1 LEIGFVQYF
10 EATQVGQK
18 RSDDA
23 EKLLAKYTGF
33 ARAAI
38 FLKNGKGGFEPVGD
52 ENFFAVVEINPGT
65 VMVALV
71 DGEGNAKAM
80 SSYVGKIRSQQVI
93 KQIELD
99 GIKRYDGKIN
109 LPV

>member
-1 LEIGFVQYF
+1 MQYF

-18 RSDDA
+18 RSDVA

-38 FLKNGKGGFEPVGD
+38 FLKTRAEGFEPVGE
-52 ENFFAVVEINPGT
+52 ENFYALVEINPGT
-65 VMVALV
+65 VMIAIV

-80 SSYVGKIRSQQVI
+80 SSYVGKVRSKQI
-93 KQIELD
+93 TKQIELD
-99 GIKRYDGKIN
+99 GIRKYDGRVN

>member
-1 LEIGFVQYF
+1 MQYF

-23 EKLLAKYTGF
+23 EKLLSRYTGF

-38 FLKNGKGGFEPVGD
+38 FLKNSKGGFEPVGE
-52 ENFFAVVEINPGT
+52 ENLYAVVEINPGT
-65 VMVALV
+65 VMIAFV
-71 DGEGNAKAM
+71 DAEGNAKAL
-80 SSYVGKIRSQQVI
+80 SSYVGKIRSQQII

-99 GIKRYDGKIN
+99 GLKKFEGRVN

>member
-1 LEIGFVQYF
+1 MQYF
-10 EATQVGQK
+10 EATQVGQR
-18 RSDDA
+18 RSGDA
-23 EKLLAKYTGF
+23 ERLLSKYTGF

-38 FLKNGKGGFEPVGD
+38 FLKNANGSFEPVGE
-52 ENFFAVVEINPGT
+52 ENLYAVVEINRGT

-71 DGEGNAKAM
+71 DADGNAKAL
-80 SSYVGKIRSQQVI
+80 SSYVGKIRSQQIV

-99 GIKRYDGKIN
+99 GLKKFEGKVN